1 MCSPLLGGGSMENL
15 DRYATRF
22 LEFIHDFRGRSGS
35 VAAD

>member
-22 LEFIHDFRGRSGS
+22 LEFIREFRGRAGS